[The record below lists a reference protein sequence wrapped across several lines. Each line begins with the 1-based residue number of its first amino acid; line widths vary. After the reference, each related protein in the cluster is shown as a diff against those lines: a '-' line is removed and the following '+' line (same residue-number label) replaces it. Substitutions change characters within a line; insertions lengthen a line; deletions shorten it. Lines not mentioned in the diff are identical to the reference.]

1 MENNKQLSTRRVG
14 TVTCGMALIVFG
26 ALFLL
31 RMVFP
36 MVNLLFVF
44 RLWPCIFIMM
54 GLELLIGNYLA
65 SRRED
70 ASAEPPVSIVYDK
83 GAVFLLILLLIF
95 AMCMAAADECAN
107 YVTLR
112 PSVTYVPYR

>member
-1 MENNKQLSTRRVG
+1 MNNHNTKRTHRIGSIS
-14 TVTCGMALIVFG
+14 CGIALILFG
-26 ALFLL
+26 ILFL
-31 RMVFP
+31 VHIFVP
-36 MVNLLFVF
+36 MLSYRFIF

-65 SRRED
+65 SRRKD
-70 ASAEPPVSIVYDK
+70 ASTEPPVSIVYDK

>member
-44 RLWPCIFIMM
+44 RLWPCIWIYVNTLDKKSRKVM
-54 GLELLIGNYLA
+54 LL
-65 SRRED
+65 
-70 ASAEPPVSIVYDK
+70 
-83 GAVFLLILLLIF
+83 F
-95 AMCMAAADECAN
+95 
-107 YVTLR
+107 
-112 PSVTYVPYR
+112 